1 MSAVHSNH
9 KVTPPNQQHSLSR
22 LALLVGLLV
31 SLLLAIVFTTG
42 PSTVGSSGVPRGQPE
57 LTTLSVLIVFVL
69 SFASLAMNWLDRLT
83 TVMLGALASLL
94 VGSALAFYTP
104 LDAARYVWEKS
115 DTLLLLAS
123 MGVVTGAL
131 VESGCLARLA
141 RTAVRLSRGDRRR
154 LFQLFCA
161 LTYTLSLTVN
171 NLTTIMIMI
180 PLSLVVTERM
190 GMDPIPLVLGEVVAS
205 NLGGASTMV
214 GDFPNML
221 LAADLGL
228 PFRDFLTYL
237 APVCLLQLG
246 ILIAYLQRAYPV
258 GESRRRASS
267 ETESPEKWDRAMAF
281 RGKLILGG
289 VLVGFIVG
297 GELGVSPVYVAA
309 AGVLWVIAWARLPMS
324 KIVERVGIDNVAFF
338 VCLFIMVGAISA
350 AGTFDSLGHHL
361 KSLLQRSPV
370 VGVITLACAAAVLTA
385 FFNAGPTTALL
396 IHMLLA
402 GAWPAELTLG
412 PANQVVWWALSLGVC
427 AGSSATLTGATAGPI
442 AASILEQQGKE
453 LNFRRFAETG
463 IPLMTLFLVVSSL
476 YLTLLIRSTS

>member
-9 KVTPPNQQHSLSR
+9 KVKPPNQPHSLSS

-42 PSTVGSSGVPRGQPE
+42 PSTVGSSGVLRGQPE

-69 SFASLAMNWLDRLT
+69 SFASLAMNWLDRLP

-246 ILIAYLQRAYPV
+246 ILL
-258 GESRRRASS
+258 
-267 ETESPEKWDRAMAF
+267 
-281 RGKLILGG
+281 
-289 VLVGFIVG
+289 
-297 GELGVSPVYVAA
+297 
-309 AGVLWVIAWARLPMS
+309 
-324 KIVERVGIDNVAFF
+324 
-338 VCLFIMVGAISA
+338 
-350 AGTFDSLGHHL
+350 SLGHA
-361 KSLLQRSPV
+361 Q
-370 VGVITLACAAAVLTA
+370 
-385 FFNAGPTTALL
+385 
-396 IHMLLA
+396 
-402 GAWPAELTLG
+402 
-412 PANQVVWWALSLGVC
+412 
-427 AGSSATLTGATAGPI
+427 
-442 AASILEQQGKE
+442 
-453 LNFRRFAETG
+453 
-463 IPLMTLFLVVSSL
+463 
-476 YLTLLIRSTS
+476 